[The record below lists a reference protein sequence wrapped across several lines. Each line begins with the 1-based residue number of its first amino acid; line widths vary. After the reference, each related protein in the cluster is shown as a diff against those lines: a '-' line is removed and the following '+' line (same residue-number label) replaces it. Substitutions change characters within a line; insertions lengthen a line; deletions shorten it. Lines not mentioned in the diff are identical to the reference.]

1 MPDLLTSRA
10 FLLDAIRA
18 AGSPV
23 RTSDAERML
32 SDSSWSC
39 HRNTARKR
47 LRGLTRDGF
56 LTVATD
62 DRGRRVYTAVTGEA
76 GRS

>member
-1 MPDLLTSRA
+1 MPELLTSRA
-10 FLLDAIRA
+10 FLLAAIRA
-18 AGSPV
+18 AGAPV

-47 LRGLTRDGF
+47 LRTLTRAG
-56 LTVATD
+56 LLAAGTD
-62 DRGRRVYTAVTGEA
+62 DKGHRVYAPTPWEA
-76 GRS
+76 SR